1 MALSDILRDAGG
13 DNIDAHFDRGAQ
25 AASPEDLGA
34 GLADAM
40 RSDQTPPF
48 GDMVGQLFGRSS
60 STQQAGLLNQIL
72 STVGPSI
79 ATALAGGALGRILHP
94 GQQQVTPEQASRVS
108 PTDVTEIARH
118 AEQQRPEIVD
128 QVGRFYAQHSDLVKT
143 LGGVALTAV
152 LAGMRNRSR

>member
-1 MALSDILRDAGG
+1 MALMDMLREAGG
-13 DNIDAHFDRGAQ
+13 DNVDSHFDKVAQ
-25 AASPEDLGA
+25 TASPDELGA

-72 STVGPSI
+72 SSVGPAV
-79 ATALAGGALGRILHP
+79 ATALAGGVLGRVLHP
-94 GQQQVTPEQASRVS
+94 GQQQVTPDQAAKVS
-108 PTDVTEIARH
+108 PADVTELAKH

>member
-13 DNIDAHFDRGAQ
+13 DNVDAHFDRVAQ
-25 AASPEDLGA
+25 AASPADLGA

-72 STVGPSI
+72 SGVGPSI
-79 ATALAGGALGRILHP
+79 AAALGGGVLGRILNP
-94 GQQQVTPEQASRVS
+94 GQQQVTPEQASRVT
-108 PTDVTEIARH
+108 PGEVTEIAKH
-118 AEQQRPEIVD
+118 AEQQRPEIID

-152 LAGMRNRSR
+152 LASMRSRSR

>member
-1 MALSDILRDAGG
+1 MALMDMLRDAGG
-13 DNIDAHFDRGAQ
+13 DNVDAHFDRVAQ
-25 AASPEDLGA
+25 AASPEQLGA

-60 STQQAGLLNQIL
+60 SNEQAGLLNQIL
-72 STVGPSI
+72 ASVGPSI
-79 ATALAGGALGRILHP
+79 AAGLAGGALGRILHP
-94 GQQQVTPEQASRVS
+94 GQQQVTPEQASKVS
-108 PTDVTEIARH
+108 PAEVTEMANH
-118 AEQQRPEIVD
+118 AEQHRPEIID

>member
-1 MALSDILRDAGG
+1 MALMDMLRDAGG
-13 DNIDAHFDRGAQ
+13 DNVDAHFDRVAQ
-25 AASPEDLGA
+25 AASPEELGA
-34 GLADAM
+34 GVADAM

-60 STQQAGLLNQIL
+60 PGQQAGLLNQIL
-72 STVGPSI
+72 AGVGPSI
-79 ATALAGGALGRILHP
+79 AASLAGGALGRMLHP
-94 GQQQVTPEQASRVS
+94 GQQQITPDQAAQVS
-108 PTDVTEIARH
+108 PSQVSEIARH
-118 AEQQRPEIVD
+118 AEQHRPEIVD

>member
-1 MALSDILRDAGG
+1 MSLSDILRDAGG
-13 DNIDAHFDRGAQ
+13 DNIDAHFDRVAQ
-25 AASPEDLGA
+25 AASPNDLGA

-79 ATALAGGALGRILHP
+79 AAALAGGALGKILHP
-94 GQQQVTPEQASRVS
+94 GQQQVTPEQATKLS
-108 PTDVTEIARH
+108 PAEVTEIAKH
-118 AEQQRPEIVD
+118 AELKKPEIID

>member
-1 MALSDILRDAGG
+1 MALMDMLRQAGG
-13 DNIDAHFDRGAQ
+13 DNIDSHFDQVAQ
-25 AASPEDLGA
+25 TASPDELGA

-48 GDMVGQLFGRSS
+48 GNIVGQLFGRSS
-60 STQQAGLLNQIL
+60 STQQAGVLNQIL
-72 STVGPSI
+72 SSVGPSV
-79 ATALAGGALGRILHP
+79 AAALGGGALGRVLHP
-94 GQQQVTPEQASRVS
+94 GQQQVTPDQAARMS
-108 PTDVTEIARH
+108 PADVTEIAKH

-128 QVGRFYAQHSDLVKT
+128 EVGRFYAQHSDLVKT